1 MDNLSKY
8 LKILNEQ
15 QTANVSAP
23 STTGYFNF
31 QEDRFIIM
39 TKWKTGMARCINLPH
54 QDPKG
59 MIAMYNCQIKICSD
73 ALQHIEQAKA
83 KCEHTKYPDKCE
95 ELYARM
101 IGPLEAKI
109 KFNRNQIPT
118 IQRKASMVK
127 Y

>member
-1 MDNLSKY
+1 MDNFDRY
-8 LKILNEQ
+8 LEQLNKDVGTSQ
-15 QTANVSAP
+15 P

-31 QEDRFIIM
+31 MEDRFLIM
-39 TKWKTGMARCINLPH
+39 TKWKTGMKRCINIPH
-54 QDPKG
+54 DNNPKG
-59 MIAMYNCQIKICSD
+59 LIAMYNCQTKICSD

-95 ELYARM
+95 ELYSRM

-118 IQRKASMVK
+118 IQRKSGMVK